1 MTTFTIIS
9 LGNVEFLGQ
18 VLNAVAMVCGT
29 GNFQQ
34 LCICGAIIGL
44 LFIGFQCIFQGGQRI
59 NLQHTLVCM
68 ICYMLFFGPSCT
80 VVVEDA
86 QSSTYTRTIDNVPFG
101 VGVAGT
107 TISGIG
113 YGLTKLIEQAY
124 GTPDRTADY
133 SYNEPLK
140 ILTSLRNATESD
152 EIWSTLDGICGA
164 GCNTRQATINY
175 LSECTATAMQ
185 QGRITNT
192 EIYKADLG
200 SADAGGVDIF
210 KFDSPAYMTMLPIVE
225 GGKLVGA
232 SEDGYVTCK
241 EGWPILKKAVFNKL
255 KTTEVATQLNKML
268 GNKEISA
275 DGTKKVVADWSRI
288 QGSFESLGIT
298 ATTAQDFVVA
308 SVIRPTFEKAAASY
322 YTKMQDYSKA
332 LAINQAIAQRNV
344 QWAAEQSMFLSSARA
359 FIAYF
364 EGFVY
369 AITPIVGFLMM
380 VGAFGLSLVGKYF
393 LVLVWIQL
401 WLPCMSIA
409 NLYTMTGARSDMISA
424 SLGGASFYAVD
435 DMLAQAQTW
444 VATGGFLFA
453 ATPMMA
459 LFLVGGSM
467 YAFTTLANRLQ
478 GQDHFNE
485 KMVAPDAVQVG
496 AVQSVAPTQSYNRYA
511 GALASGA
518 EQIMPSAAAMTQMA
532 NAVSSAKTNME
543 NETASLAAGFAKTGG
558 TDTSFGTNNS
568 AINTIAKSV
577 GATQVSGTSTF
588 QDVVERVGQQFNAT
602 ADEKNAV
609 TARFGAAA
617 KAGIDAGKENG
628 QEKDEKGRT
637 IKDSPFA
644 LFSNIAKEKGL
655 AGAVARAI
663 GIEAGVNVSGE
674 TSNTDTAT
682 DGTSFSHSNTSGE
695 GASRLK
701 SLQSSLANAFTAGV
715 SNVSSD
721 SWAESSRVTKNASM
735 SKQFASMSS
744 TAKTY
749 SESKSI
755 SDYLALSQGN
765 RALNTIAQRLNN
777 TEKGRQ
783 VLDDLQGYGINE
795 HFSSERLG
803 KIADDKKYFAQ
814 MIANGTTP
822 TDADEQK
829 AQAMAAMNDM
839 LNHGDFARY
848 AKIATATD
856 LPSTRANE
864 FNMQS
869 PDYVNGAMP
878 GQTASMRD
886 KAESEI
892 SGYKAKVD
900 AGKAS
905 VPKAEYGDGAE
916 IVDGLKTEYD
926 ANVDN
931 QAGKNFADVTQK
943 HKQALLETLQE
954 TRGDSLAILL
964 AKKGVAGA
972 AFGLFDGKS
981 PVEKPTDAAK
991 KGLGAALWDDV
1002 TRNIKERSLNMTSFK
1017 DFFSLH
1023 EQDLKGM
1030 SQAQVNYVSASF
1042 RTVKMFDGRVGSEEQ
1057 LKNFTNATNALR
1069 EEIKDHVFGKNYDE
1083 KRDKETL
1090 DAYTK
1095 GMTIQLESLM
1105 SNKTQGY
1112 STKVLDFNRTFKV
1125 ETAKGQKIS

>member
-29 GNFQQ
+29 GNFRQ

-59 NLQHTLVCM
+59 NLQHTMVCM

-124 GTPDRTADY
+124 GTADRTADY

-332 LAINQAIAQRNV
+332 LAINQAIAQRNI

-444 VATGGFLFA
+444 VSTGGFLFA

-518 EQIMPSAAAMTQMA
+518 EQIMPSAAVMTQMA

-568 AINTIAKSV
+568 AINTIAQNV
-577 GATQVSGTSTF
+577 GSTQITSTSTLR
-588 QDVVERVGQQFNAT
+588 DIAERVAKENGYDMSNINTVMTQ
-602 ADEKNAV
+602 
-609 TARFGAAA
+609 FGAAA
-617 KAGIDAGKENG
+617 RAGIGTGDENG
-628 QEKDEKGRT
+628 PAQKDANGKAVPNSPMKWLDSLSKKGG
-637 IKDSPFA
+637 FLGA
-644 LFSNIAKEKGL
+644 LAK
-655 AGAVARAI
+655 AV
-663 GIEAGVNVSGE
+663 GIEGGVSLSSETKNSDSAQSGE
-674 TSNTDTAT
+674 SY
-682 DGTSFSHSNTSGE
+682 SQSHNSGE
-695 GASRLK
+695 GASK
-701 SLQSSLANAFTAGV
+701 AASLQSKLANSFTAGV

-755 SDYLALSQGN
+755 SDYMALSQGN

-795 HFSSERLG
+795 HFSTERLG
-803 KIADDKKYFAQ
+803 KIAEDKDYFAT
-814 MIANGTTP
+814 MIANGSTP
-822 TDADEQK
+822 SKADEQK

-839 LNHGDFARY
+839 LNHGDFVRY

-864 FNMQS
+864 FNLQS
-869 PDYVNGAMP
+869 PEHVKGATP
-878 GQTASMRD
+878 GQTAAMRE
-886 KAESEI
+886 KAAGEI
-892 SGYKAKVD
+892 AGHKATIE
-900 AGKAS
+900 AGKAT
-905 VPKAEYGDGAE
+905 VPEANYGDGAE
-916 IVDGLKTEYD
+916 IVNGLKTQRD
-926 ANVDN
+926 GNVNN
-931 QAGKNFADVTQK
+931 QAGANFGTVTSP
-943 HKQALLETLQE
+943 HARTLLETLQKTKGE
-954 TRGDSLAILL
+954 GVGVYL
-964 AKKGVAGA
+964 AKHGVT
-972 AFGLFDGKS
+972 GLIRRVYDQKS
-981 PVEKPTDAAK
+981 PVQESENKSFMQSLKDLWNGKTSSMADFVSGHQQELV
-991 KGLGAALWDDV
+991 GLSKAQ
-1002 TRNIKERSLNMTSFK
+1002 KEYM
-1017 DFFSLH
+1017 
-1023 EQDLKGM
+1023 E
-1030 SQAQVNYVSASF
+1030 ASF
-1042 RTVKMFDGRVGSEEQ
+1042 N
-1057 LKNFTNATNALR
+1057 LKHNSNIEFNPEGFQKNVERAETARQNLK
-1069 EEIKDHVFGKNYDE
+1069 EEIKQHVFGDRYNA
-1083 KRDKETL
+1083 KRDEGTL
-1090 DAYTK
+1090 NKYLDGVTTQIE
-1095 GMTIQLESLM
+1095 MLES
-1105 SNKTQGY
+1105 NETQGY
-1112 STKVLDFNRTFKV
+1112 ATKLMDFNRTFKV
-1125 ETAKGQKIS
+1125 QSTSGQKIS